1 MSSSDLP
8 AGLTLRHTL
17 RGHQG
22 IIGRIAWSLDGQL
35 LASPSHDQ
43 TICIW
48 NTHTGTLLHTLRG
61 HTAPVICVAWS
72 PDGKILASGSRDTT
86 IRLWDMESNRL
97 HRTINEHSGPVCSI
111 AWSRDGKMFASGSD
125 DNTIRLWHADI
136 GELYGV
142 LEGHNGDVNSVAWSP
157 RQRMLASGSDDN
169 SVRIWNPQNVEET
182 QHLKGHDGDVNC
194 VIWSPDR
201 QWLAS
206 GADDGNIRL
215 WNVAKDNQATVL
227 GDHTSYV
234 CSISFSHDNK
244 LLASKSRDTTI
255 RIWDCNTWRTVAT
268 FGEPFAD
275 LLAGIAFHPS
285 APVLATLGEADSVI
299 RIWDLDTDTLIG
311 SEPGKKSTYYTTAKI
326 VLVGDTGVGKS
337 TLGWRIAYDEFKVQ
351 PSTHGQQFWIIND
364 LGTTLPDGTECAAVL
379 WDLAG
384 QPDYRLTHAL
394 FLENVDLALV
404 LFDASNQQDA
414 LKGVPYWLN
423 QLSRIHKD
431 CPIILVGARVDQGSP
446 PLTHDDIMTYCQQ
459 HRIQGGYVAISAENG
474 TGIADLKE
482 RIKEQLSHVKT
493 TRTSTTTI
501 FKHVK
506 DHIILL
512 KDQGESTNVLI
523 NSDELCAQLE
533 DTKRASTTC
542 SSCSSDM
549 MTAIKNLATLGYITL
564 LHTSSDK
571 QVILLH
577 PTLLNNLAA
586 SFVLEARRNERG
598 QGALEEERIL
608 RGDYAFQE
616 LAKLEKAEQDVLL
629 DAVTTLFLKH
639 HVCFR
644 ERFGSQTLLVFPSL
658 INQKRP
664 SIDEVSDETLFIDD
678 VSYTVRGAVENV
690 YAAMVVLLSYTSLFV
705 HTHQWHNQA
714 QYEMG
719 QAAICGFRQVNEYE
733 GEIDLVL
740 YYARETPEYTQ
751 KLFQGLFE
759 QFLREREVD
768 ITTYAP
774 VICPQCAYRQDRTV
788 VIKRTR
794 ANKRFLFCSECGERI
809 DLLGANSAARE
820 MVSHRQNLAVVAYEQ
835 DWTKMKTTYESA
847 LVRFKRFVNSLGQS
861 LKKPSC
867 FISYAREDL
876 EHEQWVRDLA
886 YNLKNAGIDAIL
898 DVLHN
903 QEPGKDI
910 GRFIERYIPNS
921 DFIIVIGTP
930 KYRQNIANTNAS
942 QAHIVAIEY
951 DLIRNR
957 LMENETKKQSVLPI
971 LLKGKRE
978 ESFPPLLQ
986 RSVYVDFNQK
996 ESYFIG
1002 LFQLIMKIHNIRF
1015 DHPSVSDLLDEMRI
1029 EAGIDG

>member
-1 MSSSDLP
+1 MSSSEP
-8 AGLTLRHTL
+8 PTGFTLRHTL

-22 IIGRIAWSLDGQL
+22 MIGRIAWSPDGQW

-43 TICIW
+43 TIRIW
-48 NTHTGTLLHTLRG
+48 NTQTGTLIHTLQG

-72 PDGKILASGSRDTT
+72 PDGKMLASGSRDTT

-97 HRTINEHSGPVCSI
+97 HRTIDEHSGPVCSI
-111 AWSRDGKMFASGSD
+111 AWSRDGDMFASGSD
-125 DNTIRLWHADI
+125 DNTIRLWHTNI

-157 RQRMLASGSDDN
+157 SQRMLASGSDDN
-169 SVRIWNPQNVEET
+169 SVRIWNPQKIEEKH
-182 QHLKGHDGDVNC
+182 HLKGHDGDVNC
-194 VIWSPDR
+194 VTWSSDR

-215 WNVAKDNQATVL
+215 WNIAKDNQATVL

-234 CSISFSHDNK
+234 CSISFSYGDK
-244 LLASKSRDTTI
+244 LLASKSRDNTI
-255 RIWDCNTWRTVAT
+255 RIWDCSTWRTVAILD
-268 FGEPFAD
+268 EPFAD
-275 LLAGIAFHPS
+275 LLAGIAFHPR

-299 RIWDLDTDTLIG
+299 RIWDIDTDTLIG
-311 SEPGKKSTYYTTAKI
+311 NELGKKSTYYTTAKI

-337 TLGWRIAYDEFKVQ
+337 TLGWRLAYDEFKVQ

-364 LGTTLPDGTECAAVL
+364 LGTTLPDGTECEAVL

-394 FLENVDLALV
+394 FLDNVDLALV

-423 QLSRIHKD
+423 QLSRIRKD
-431 CPIILVGARVDQGSP
+431 CPIILVGARIDQGSP
-446 PLTHDDIMTYCQQ
+446 PLTHEDIVAYCQQ
-459 HRIQGGYVAISAENG
+459 HHIQGGYVAISAETG
-474 TGIADLKE
+474 LGIADLKE
-482 RIKEQLSHVKT
+482 RIKAQLSQVNT
-493 TRTSTTTI
+493 TRTSTTII

-506 DHIILL
+506 DYIISL
-512 KDQGESTNVLI
+512 KDQGESTTVLI

-533 DTKRASTTC
+533 EKECCTH
-542 SSCSSDM
+542 SSDM

-564 LHTSSDK
+564 LQTSSGE
-571 QVILLH
+571 QVILLY

-598 QGALEEERIL
+598 LGALEEERIL

-616 LAKLEKAEQDVLL
+616 LFNLKKADQDVLL
-629 DAVTTLFLKH
+629 DAVTTLFLNH
-639 HVCFR
+639 TICFR

-664 SIDEVSDETLFIDD
+664 SLDEISDETHLFDD
-678 VSYTVRGAVENV
+678 VSYNVRGAVENV
-690 YAAMVVLLSYTSLFV
+690 YAAMVVLLSYTSIFV

-714 QYEMG
+714 QYERG
-719 QAAICGFRQVNEYE
+719 QGAICGFRQINEYE
-733 GEIDLVL
+733 GEVDLVL
-740 YYARETPEYTQ
+740 YYARKTPDYTRQ
-751 KLFQGLFE
+751 LFQGLFE

-774 VICPQCAYRQDRTV
+774 VICPQCNYRQDRNV
-788 VIKRTR
+788 VINRIR
-794 ANKRFLFCSECGERI
+794 AKKEVLFCSDCGERI
-809 DLLGANSAARE
+809 ALLETVSAAQER
-820 MVSHRQNLAVVAYEQ
+820 VSSRQNRTVVVYEQ
-835 DWTKMKTTYESA
+835 DWTKMKTKYESA
-847 LVRFKRFVNSLGQS
+847 LVRFKRFVDSLEHRPQT
-861 LKKPSC
+861 PSC

-876 EHEQWVRDLA
+876 EFEQWIRGLTFDLR
-886 YNLKNAGIDAIL
+886 NAGIDAIL

-921 DFIIVIGTP
+921 DFIIVVGTP
-930 KYRQNIANTNAS
+930 KYMQNIANSNAS
-942 QAHIVAIEY
+942 KTHVVAIEY

-957 LMENETKKQSVLPI
+957 LMENEARKQSILPI

-978 ESFPPLLQ
+978 ESFPPFLQ

-1015 DHPSVSDLLDEMRI
+1015 DHPSVSDLLVEMRM
-1029 EAGIDG
+1029 EAGNVHF